1 MLHLI
6 VILVIFAIFFVPAR
20 IIRVEDEKAISFQ
33 QERLPQ
39 MTREQIYHA
48 RVFYKKTIYARH
60 LLLRILRIISRIFLI
75 ITATLFVGALSIQF
89 GLLFNLVPVGMTR
102 LWALSQS
109 DGSRNLLLIL
119 ASIVGSFGVMT
130 WWYQYSRLLA
140 LIEDDSHRPED
151 LLWTSPTI
159 LQRQKECYLFMLVMF
174 LMVVYGF
181 TFLAVTNG
189 IPSSV
194 TPYYLPKIFF

>member
-1 MLHLI
+1 M
-6 VILVIFAIFFVPAR
+6 PAR

-33 QERLPQ
+33 QERLPE

-75 ITATLFVGALSIQF
+75 ITATLFVGAVSIQF

-151 LLWTSPTI
+151 LLWISPTI
-159 LQRQKECYLFMLVMF
+159 LQRQKECYF
-174 LMVVYGF
+174 LDCIIK
-181 TFLAVTNG
+181 VT
-189 IPSSV
+189 
-194 TPYYLPKIFF
+194 TQKM

>member
-1 MLHLI
+1 MLRLI

-33 QERLPQ
+33 QKRLPQ

-119 ASIVGSFGVMT
+119 ASIVGSFGINIPAYWRSLKMT
-130 WWYQYSRLLA
+130 AIDPKTYYGL
-140 LIEDDSHRPED
+140 
-151 LLWTSPTI
+151 
-159 LQRQKECYLFMLVMF
+159 RQ
-174 LMVVYGF
+174 
-181 TFLAVTNG
+181 
-189 IPSSV
+189 PSCSDKKNA
-194 TPYYLPKIFF
+194 TCLC